1 MQQHRGLSALF
12 ASQNG
17 PAVLTGSPGGDG
29 AGPGRRSV
37 QDRSVQQRINN
48 LVVGH
53 AALPLFNIPNLTAGP
68 RNGYGA
74 KREIVQ

>member
-1 MQQHRGLSALF
+1 MQQRPGLSTLF
-12 ASQNG
+12 ASQNH
-17 PAVLTGSPGGDG
+17 PAVLPGFAGSEG
-29 AGPGRRSV
+29 ASAGRRGV

-53 AALPLFNIPNLTAGP
+53 AALPLFNTLNLTARP
-68 RNGYGA
+68 HNGYGA

>member
-17 PAVLTGSPGGDG
+17 PAVLTGFPGGDG

-53 AALPLFNIPNLTAGP
+53 AALPLFNTPNLTAGP